1 MQTKTQGL
9 KNQTTRLKKLNY
21 FEGFTCTF
29 KVETENG
36 VKNMVQAEVTLEML
50 SYCEQRSEIELKSLP
65 RHWKIIV
72 MTSRIKKP
80 YFQARIHITQTFG

>member
-65 RHWKIIV
+65 RHGKIIV
-72 MTSRIKKP
+72 MTSRM
-80 YFQARIHITQTFG
+80 